1 LTQFDAAI
9 GTTRRMRAM
18 FKSRRITAMAITIT
32 LGILRALIARTMI
45 VIQACTRRLRLPLMK
60 TALGPP
66 A

>member
-1 LTQFDAAI
+1 
-9 GTTRRMRAM
+9 M